1 MANTVRFCSCC
12 GSMLKPSASCFK
24 GCGAEIVT
32 GTMDAAIAQQSAY
45 VAAQAAAPAP
55 AAVSSD
61 DYAAQCRAAAS
72 EARRAS
78 LAKTA
83 TPAARFGRS
92 TRPQWQRACTCGH
105 CMTCIGE

>member
-1 MANTVRFCSCC
+1 MTYTVRFCSCC

-24 GCGAEIVT
+24 GCAAEVVT
-32 GTMDAAIAQQSAY
+32 GTMADAIAQQGAY
-45 VAAQAAAPAP
+45 ATKAAATPAP
-55 AAVSSD
+55 AVASSD
-61 DYAAQCRAAAS
+61 DYLAQCRAAAS

-92 TRPQWQRACTCGH
+92 TRPTWQRACTCGH
-105 CMTCIGE
+105 CMACIGE